1 VIEFEDP
8 TVLFHTGYVICT
20 KATNQGV
27 NFRNAIKN
35 GFDIIMRDVHPGE
48 EDFYKHISNV
58 ATDQVFDVKYVLA
71 DHSNKCK

>member
-1 VIEFEDP
+1 LELAIEKFLYKQKVMALSSCTVIEFEDP

-35 GFDIIMRDVHPGE
+35 GYDIIMRDVHPGE
-48 EDFYKHISNV
+48 EDF
-58 ATDQVFDVKYVLA
+58 
-71 DHSNKCK
+71 